1 MKRYAVF
8 MILLFLLIPAATA
21 ASVTISPT
29 KIDAG
34 DTVTVDVKD
43 LPDDAV
49 FSLAISAEFDVNP
62 GEKFAFTARDLT
74 LPFSLS
80 EGEVSAY
87 TSGTNWTG
95 LSAKKGDSSL
105 SMSGSANDNGVFRTT
120 QPYDISSGTYESV
133 VLDGRAT
140 PTARSIIA
148 EMTMTGKKKGPG
160 DGKISFALE
169 GVERGTAT
177 IAVYIDGTEAL
188 SQKIAIGSSSSG
200 GSGGGG
206 GGSGGGGG
214 GGSGGSGGSG
224 GGGGGSS
231 GSSGPAPA
239 TTSSVDGKVSLTGT
253 DIDGVT
259 LLALAIEGTLP
270 EGWSTAGSAYAVTP
284 ADRTFNPAAVLSF
297 HLASADTTATIA
309 RLENGTWSAV
319 PSKIEGDLITT
330 TVTRGGSYVLLVPA
344 APAEPDSTVTTAT
357 TTTTTTTT
365 TTPVTP
371 TPTATPLAP
380 LLPVL
385 ACAILMFVRGR
396 RT

>member
-200 GSGGGG
+200 G
-206 GGSGGGGG
+206 GGG

-319 PSKIEGDLITT
+319 PSKIEGDWITT
-330 TVTRGGSYVLLVPA
+330 TVTRGGSYVVLVQTAVP
-344 APAEPDSTVTTAT
+344 TQTTAT
-357 TTTTTTTT
+357 TTTTTTP
-365 TTPVTP
+365 TTPVTT

>member
-206 GGSGGGGG
+206 GGSGGGSGG
-214 GGSGGSGGSG
+214 GG

-319 PSKIEGDLITT
+319 PSKIEGDWITT
-330 TVTRGGSYVLLVPA
+330 TVTRGGSYVVLVQTAVP
-344 APAEPDSTVTTAT
+344 TQTTAT
-357 TTTTTTTT
+357 TTTTTTP
-365 TTPVTP
+365 TTPVTT

>member
-200 GSGGGG
+200 G
-206 GGSGGGGG
+206 GGG

-319 PSKIEGDLITT
+319 PSKIEGDWITT
-330 TVTRGGSYVLLVPA
+330 TINRGGSYVVLVQTAVP
-344 APAEPDSTVTTAT
+344 TQTTAT
-357 TTTTTTTT
+357 TTTTTTP
-365 TTPVTP
+365 TTPVTT

>member
-200 GSGGGG
+200 GSGGSGG
-206 GGSGGGGG
+206 GGGGGGG
-214 GGSGGSGGSG
+214 GGSGGSGGG

-319 PSKIEGDLITT
+319 PSKIEGDWITT
-330 TVTRGGSYVLLVPA
+330 TVTRGGSYVVLVQTAVP
-344 APAEPDSTVTTAT
+344 TQTTAT
-357 TTTTTTTT
+357 TTTTTTP
-365 TTPVTP
+365 TTPVTT